1 MWMCYCV
8 FGISLALIVD
18 LLASSAGSQQYNL
31 GQIIIHAPQLLLLLS
46 KALPGSNHVHT
57 YL

>member
-1 MWMCYCV
+1 MCYCV
-8 FGISLALIVD
+8 SDISLALIVD

-31 GQIIIHAPQLLLLLS
+31 GQIIIHASQLLLLLS
-46 KALPGSNHVHT
+46 KDLPGSGYAHT